1 MGGGFSCGKPKAR
14 YYRATYTLYPPP
26 LKIGHFFIPDHERCS
41 ETGPVLVNDL
51 QTPPLSQKEPFFVQ
65 NVAQYSEPVRNQFSD
80 FCSFEFNFLRY
91 GRS

>member
-1 MGGGFSCGKPKAR
+1 MLPLSALAAVNRRRECLLG
-14 YYRATYTLYPPP
+14 YWVNP
-26 LKIGHFFIPDHERCS
+26 LKIGDFFIPDHERCS

-65 NVAQYSEPVRNQFSD
+65 NVAPVKNQISD